1 MSSESGGDTAVL
13 PNDGL
18 LGKEVDNTTS
28 QTDEKADNELDFT
41 KAKKVVY
48 TREFVF
54 VLGIALSIFFLFTN
68 KQYLAF
74 FPVVIF
80 TLLASITKIKT
91 YHRGVWTFFGKRL
104 PIAVSEGLNFMPPFF
119 GGIIEI
125 DTREKTETLSYE
137 NFMGNDGIPFSFT
150 LFLVW
155 HKARQE
161 NEIGWVWY
169 KPWTWGKML
178 LAVTNLEPG
187 AAKKM
192 VLKLGKSRAED
203 ELVKYDH
210 NEVLGFSIKELEEMF
225 KQDLESAQTVP
236 AAKLKHSQEASSI
249 RTKITDIV
257 KAELNKRLNPRG
269 IVITDVA
276 FEDFNLPKD
285 MLDYIQNILRT
296 KLEKASEMIDIKIDI
311 KRVVML
317 MKEATQSGC
326 SLTFQDAYILMR
338 GHDIEEIAAKGAGQ
352 IGLLLKKLSSRDW
365 PELTAAKNLIQTV
378 SS

>member
-1 MSSESGGDTAVL
+1 MTSFDGNTALKTSEGS
-13 PNDGL
+13 
-18 LGKEVDNTTS
+18 LGTEVAIATS
-28 QTDEKADNELDFT
+28 QTNEKAENELDFT
-41 KAKKVVY
+41 KAKKVLY

-68 KQYLAF
+68 KPYLAI

-91 YHRGVWTFFGKRL
+91 YHRGVWTFFDRRL
-104 PIAVSEGLNFMPPFF
+104 PVAVSEGLTFRPPFF

-137 NFMGNDGIPFSFT
+137 NFMGHDGIPFSFT

-161 NEIGWVWY
+161 NEIGWTWY

-178 LAVTNLEPG
+178 LAVTNLEDG
-187 AAKKM
+187 AAKRL
-192 VLKLGKSRAED
+192 VLKIGKSRAEV

-210 NEVLGFSIKELEEMF
+210 NAVLGFSIKELEELF
-225 KQDLESAQTVP
+225 KQDLESAQTAP
-236 AAKLKHSQEASSI
+236 AAQLNSSQEADSI
-249 RTKITDIV
+249 RTKITDTV
-257 KAELNKRLNPRG
+257 KAELNERLNKRG

-296 KLEKASEMIDIKIDI
+296 KFEKASEMIDIKIDMQ
-311 KRVVML
+311 RVVML
-317 MKEATQSGC
+317 MKEAAQSGC
-326 SLTFQDAYILMR
+326 SLNFQDAYMLMR

-352 IGLLLKKLSSRDW
+352 IGLLLKKLSSHDW
-365 PELTAAKNLIQTV
+365 PELAAAKNLIQTV
-378 SS
+378 T

>member
-1 MSSESGGDTAVL
+1 MSSETGGDIDVL
-13 PNDGL
+13 SSEGSGL
-18 LGKEVDNTTS
+18 PGKEVVVTTS
-28 QTDEKADNELDFT
+28 QTDEKAGNEFDFT
-41 KAKKVVY
+41 KAKKVIY

-68 KQYLAF
+68 KPYLAF

-104 PIAVSEGLNFMPPFF
+104 PIAVSEGLNFMLPLF

-161 NEIGWVWY
+161 NEIGWTWY
-169 KPWTWGKML
+169 KPWTWGKQL

-187 AAKKM
+187 AAEKM
-192 VLKLGKSRAED
+192 VLKIGKSRAEV
-203 ELVKYDH
+203 ELVKYKH
-210 NEVLGFSIKELEEMF
+210 NEVLGFNIQELEDLFNQVKE
-225 KQDLESAQTVP
+225 DLESDQADQGIT
-236 AAKLKHSQEASSI
+236 LNTSQEADSI
-249 RTKITDIV
+249 RNSITDIV
-257 KAELNKRLNPRG
+257 KVELNERLNKRG
-269 IVITDVA
+269 IIITDVT

-285 MLDYIQNILRT
+285 MLDYIQNILKT
-296 KLEKASEMIDIKIDI
+296 KFEKASEIIDIKIDLQ
-311 KRVVML
+311 RVVML
-317 MKEATQSGC
+317 MKEAAQNDC
-326 SLTFQDAYILMR
+326 PLKFQDAYMLMR
-338 GHDIEEIAAKGAGQ
+338 GNDIEEIAAKGAGQ
-352 IGLLLKKLSSRDW
+352 IGLLLKKLSSHDW
-365 PELTAAKNLIQTV
+365 PELTKAKNLI
-378 SS
+378 